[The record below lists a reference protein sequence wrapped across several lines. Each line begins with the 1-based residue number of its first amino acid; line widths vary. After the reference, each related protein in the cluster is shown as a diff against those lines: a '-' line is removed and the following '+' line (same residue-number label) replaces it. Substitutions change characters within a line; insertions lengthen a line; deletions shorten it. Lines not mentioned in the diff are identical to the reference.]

1 MQLWLDDDVVSA
13 QNKVGSLVVGGL
25 CPPAL
30 PSTVS
35 GQLSIQ
41 TPVCIVSLPTAPI
54 LRTTRR
60 SLAPFSGLSL
70 PVDTRLEGVQ
80 LEDAFFQLF
89 TEAFEQLS
97 KQTPRLKFACGLRYI
112 TSSDDNLGH
121 SPTEGGILY
130 DARII
135 LASFL
140 TPSE

>member
-54 LRTTRR
+54 LHTTRR
-60 SLAPFSGLSL
+60 SLAPFSGLAF

-89 TEAFEQLS
+89 PEAFEQLS
-97 KQTPRLKFACGLRYI
+97 VLSRRGRVPFLKRMHARVVGHDPFARKRRVWIVQAAAQMCR
-112 TSSDDNLGH
+112 
-121 SPTEGGILY
+121 
-130 DARII
+130 
-135 LASFL
+135 
-140 TPSE
+140 